1 VAHRPRHRGDRAR
14 RRRRLAVALHPVGSL
29 ARIVTTHYLYKRPPE
44 KRAERRIVLSALCGM
59 VGLATVE
66 PALSAENT
74 FDGAY
79 TGKRVTKGSGPT
91 CPTDDDVSVTI
102 HGAELTSTNSGF
114 RNFALGFDPHQG
126 GSFSQTYVDTGGSA
140 VFVQGRIAGDV
151 LDADVING
159 TCEHH
164 WHLKRSP

>member
-1 VAHRPRHRGDRAR
+1 MT
-14 RRRRLAVALHPVGSL
+14 
-29 ARIVTTHYLYKRPPE
+29 RIVTYAHRYKRPPR
-44 KRAERRIVLSALCGM
+44 KRSERRIVLSALCGM
-59 VGLATVE
+59 IGLAAVE

-79 TGKRVTKGSGPT
+79 TGKRVLTKGSGPT
-91 CPTDDDVSVTI
+91 CPTEDDVSVTI
-102 HGAELTSTNSGF
+102 HGAELTFTNSGF
-114 RNFALGFDPHQG
+114 RNFALGFDPHQD
-126 GSFSQTYVDTGGSA
+126 GSFNQTYVDIGGSA
-140 VFVQGRIAGDV
+140 VFVHGHIVGDV